1 MEDGSPAAEDRE
13 EDCFFH
19 RPMMASP
26 ARDLRLRRVGASVEL
41 AEGGMED
48 PMVGLWNIV
57 VMCRRWRALLGGV
70 AMFLFV
76 ERKVVMRFI
85 QVIERVSY
93 CRYLLCLLSVFLFH
107 LFR

>member
-26 ARDLRLRRVGASVEL
+26 ARDLRLRRVGASVDL

-57 VMCRRWRALLGGV
+57 VMCRRWELSWVGSVLRC
-70 AMFLFV
+70 F
-76 ERKVVMRFI
+76 
-85 QVIERVSY
+85 
-93 CRYLLCLLSVFLFH
+93 YLLRGSKYVM
-107 LFR
+107 